1 MELRV
6 SYGAVSVTRVG
17 NLMLTWEKLMKAWA
31 TAINERKP
39 DALLPLLAD
48 DFHWVTSFRHAPIG
62 ARLED
67 MESFILDAPLE
78 AFEYE
83 STIHNGED
91 TIIGTHLIT
100 WDGVPQKVMAAAIL
114 KDGKVSKYHHMIKPA

>member
-1 MELRV
+1 MEFRV
-6 SYGAVSVTRVG
+6 SYEAISATSKE

-39 DALLPLLAD
+39 DALLPLFAD

-91 TIIGTHLIT
+91 TIVGTHLIT
-100 WDGVPQKVMAAAIL
+100 WGGVPQKVMGAAIL
-114 KDGKVSKYHHMIKPA
+114 KDGKVRKYHHMIKPA

>member
-1 MELRV
+1 
-6 SYGAVSVTRVG
+6 
-17 NLMLTWEKLMKAWA
+17 MLTWEKLMEARG

-39 DALLPLLAD
+39 DAVLPLFAD
-48 DFHWVTSFRHAPIG
+48 DFHWPASFRNAPIG

-67 MESFILDAPLE
+67 MESFILDALLE

-91 TIIGTHLIT
+91 MIVGTHLIT
-100 WDGVPQKVMAAAIL
+100 WDGVPQKVMGAATL
-114 KDGKVSKYHHMIKPA
+114 KDGKVSKYHRMIKPV

>member
-1 MELRV
+1 M
-6 SYGAVSVTRVG
+6 
-17 NLMLTWEKLMKAWA
+17 
-31 TAINERKP
+31 P
-39 DALLPLLAD
+39 
-48 DFHWVTSFRHAPIG
+48 RHRG
-62 ARLED
+62 R
-67 MESFILDAPLE
+67 
-78 AFEYE
+78 YE

>member
-1 MELRV
+1 
-6 SYGAVSVTRVG
+6 
-17 NLMLTWEKLMKAWA
+17 MKAWA

-67 MESFILDAPLE
+67 MESFILTAPLE

-83 STIHNGED
+83 STIHNLS
-91 TIIGTHLIT
+91 LIHISEPT
-100 WDGVPQKVMAAAIL
+100 RLG
-114 KDGKVSKYHHMIKPA
+114 MISYAVF

>member
-1 MELRV
+1 
-6 SYGAVSVTRVG
+6 
-17 NLMLTWEKLMKAWA
+17 MLTWEKLMNAWA

-67 MESFILDAPLE
+67 MESFILTAPLE

-100 WDGVPQKVMAAAIL
+100 WDGVRQRIIGAAIL
-114 KDGKVSKYHHMIKPA
+114 NDEKVRKFHHKGKTHLKLANLTCTPRVFG

>member
-1 MELRV
+1 MGLRV
-6 SYGAVSVTRVG
+6 SYGAVSATSVG
-17 NLMLTWEKLMKAWA
+17 NLMLTWEKLMNAWA

-67 MESFILDAPLE
+67 MESFILTAPLE

-114 KDGKVSKYHHMIKPA
+114 KDGKVNKYHHMIKPT

>member
-1 MELRV
+1 
-6 SYGAVSVTRVG
+6 
-17 NLMLTWEKLMKAWA
+17 MLTWEKLMHAWG

-48 DFHWVTSFRHAPIG
+48 DFHWVTSFRHAPVG

-78 AFEYE
+78 GFEYE

-114 KDGKVSKYHHMIKPA
+114 KDGKVSIYHHMIKPA

>member
-1 MELRV
+1 
-6 SYGAVSVTRVG
+6 
-17 NLMLTWEKLMKAWA
+17 MLTWEKLMHAWG

-48 DFHWVTSFRHAPIG
+48 DFLWVTSFRHAPIG
-62 ARLED
+62 AHLED

>member
-1 MELRV
+1 MSEE
-6 SYGAVSVTRVG
+6 
-17 NLMLTWEKLMKAWA
+17 NLMLTWEKLMHAWG

-48 DFHWVTSFRHAPIG
+48 DFHWVTSFRHAPVG

-78 AFEYE
+78 GFEYE

-100 WDGVPQKVMAAAIL
+100 WDGVSQKVMAAAIL

>member
-6 SYGAVSVTRVG
+6 SYGAVSVTSVG
-17 NLMLTWEKLMKAWA
+17 NLMLTWEKLMNAWA

-67 MESFILDAPLE
+67 MESFILTAPLE

-100 WDGVPQKVMAAAIL
+100 WDGVPLKVMAAAIL
-114 KDGKVSKYHHMIKPA
+114 KDGKVRKYHHMIKPA

>member
-1 MELRV
+1 MGLRV
-6 SYGAVSVTRVG
+6 SYGAVSATSVG
-17 NLMLTWEKLMKAWA
+17 NLMLTWEKLMNAWA

-67 MESFILDAPLE
+67 MESFILTAPLE

-114 KDGKVSKYHHMIKPA
+114 KDGKVRKYHHMIKPA